1 MTPNSPP
8 RKPLLPQFK
17 PLQIGDVFR
26 YLDWMSIGLYVLIMV
41 LSPRLPDAL
50 EKLFAPA
57 WICYISLAGLFGL
70 SYVWPQQWK
79 LERRRL
85 YILSS
90 YSLVLSC
97 LLTGW
102 GFDLILY
109 ILIAKACFLVNRRD
123 LAIFLLGGGGI
134 WTSVQAWNV
143 YQLTSNYD
151 QYREELVQNQQG
163 TFIPTAVGNTG
174 LYIVASAFVMLMS
187 FLILQEQRSRSKA
200 EQLATEVELL
210 AATVER
216 SRIAREIHDSL
227 GHRLTTLDVQLE
239 LAQKLQNRDP
249 DRVSE
254 SIDIAKQLA
263 HQCLQDV
270 RHAVHSMANQ
280 TFDLNAAI
288 HTLVQPLCT
297 NPELKLEIRTEFPT
311 LPATLSHQIYCIIQ
325 EGLTNIQRHSKA
337 TQIGIQSYTID
348 NTIHVTLSDNGIG
361 FHLDQAPT
369 GFGIRSM
376 NERAQ
381 LIGGQITIDSAPN
394 QGTHIHLSVPQ
405 S

>member
-1 MTPNSPP
+1 MPPNSPQRNSRLP
-8 RKPLLPQFK
+8 RFK
-17 PLQIGDVFR
+17 PLEIGDVFR
-26 YLDWMSIGLYVLIMV
+26 YLDWMSIGLYILIMV

-50 EKLFAPA
+50 EKLFLPT
-57 WICYISLAGLFGL
+57 WICYVSLAGLFGL
-70 SYVWPQQWK
+70 SCVWPQQWK
-79 LERRRL
+79 LAQRQL

-109 ILIAKACFLVNRRD
+109 ILIAKACFLVSRRD
-123 LAIFLLGGGGI
+123 LAIFLLGGGAV
-134 WTSVQAWNV
+134 WTGVQAWNI

-163 TFIPTAVGNTG
+163 TFISTAVGNTG

-187 FLILQEQRSRSKA
+187 LLILQEQRSRSKA
-200 EQLATEVELL
+200 EQLAAEVEML

-249 DRVSE
+249 DQASQ

-263 HQCLQDV
+263 QQCLQDV

-280 TFDLNAAI
+280 SFDLNAAI
-288 HTLVQPLCT
+288 QMLVQPLQA
-297 NPELKLEIRTEFPT
+297 NPELKLEIHTEFPS

-337 TQIGIQSYTID
+337 TKIQLQSHTID
-348 NTIHVTLSDNGIG
+348 NILQVNLSDNGIG
-361 FHLDQAPT
+361 FNLDQAPT
-369 GFGIRSM
+369 GFGLRSM

-381 LIGGQITIDSAPN
+381 LIGGQLTIGSLPN
-394 QGTHIHLSVPQ
+394 QGTQIHLSIPQ